1 MPIDEGLSYDEL
13 TTKTEQVISAL
24 LARSAAATDPNAE
37 RKLRDLAYGA
47 LVLWSTLAYRT
58 ALKISKTD
66 RYVADQDRLDAM
78 FPEGTFNT

>member
-13 TTKTEQVISAL
+13 TAKTEQVISAL
-24 LARSAAATDPNAE
+24 LARSVAAADPNAE
-37 RKLRDLAYGA
+37 RKLRDLAHGA

-58 ALKISKTD
+58 ALKMGEAD

>member
-13 TTKTEQVISAL
+13 TAKTEQVIRAL
-24 LARSAAATDPNAE
+24 LARSAAAADPNAE
-37 RKLRDLAYGA
+37 RKLRDLAHGA

-58 ALKISKTD
+58 ALKMGEAD

-78 FPEGTFNT
+78 FPEGTLGV

>member
-13 TTKTEQVISAL
+13 TAKTEQVIRAL
-24 LARSAAATDPNAE
+24 LARSAVAADPNAE
-37 RKLRDLAYGA
+37 RKLRDLAHGA
-47 LVLWSTLAYRT
+47 LVLWSTLAYRS
-58 ALKISKTD
+58 ALKMGEAD

>member
-13 TTKTEQVISAL
+13 TAKTEQVISAL
-24 LARSAAATDPNAE
+24 LARSVAAADPNAE
-37 RKLRDLAYGA
+37 RKLRDLAHGA

-58 ALKISKTD
+58 ALKMGEAD

-78 FPEGTFNT
+78 FPEGTLGV